1 MIFWMALV
9 MVLSAGAVVHAESND
24 PWADKEVPLGE
35 PEIELKKIAV
45 ISYVYVNGKIGSVEL
60 FEIPGETHDQTIEK
74 YLRGPWTDPLTDVRQ
89 FTHINGIPIE
99 RTKWKNFAGII
110 RTKDIGGYYD
120 EDNQRY
126 VYDDGTVLERKFGDE
141 TLLPPRFD
149 ENLPKLGSSVPNTSG
164 NSTGNNTSGD
174 SVKVGDTVY
183 RPFEVTVTV
192 DGDEV
197 VFPDQKPYE
206 DTKAYRTMVPM
217 RAVYE
222 HVNIQAE
229 VIWNQKQQTVT
240 AINPKGE
247 KVIFTIGKKEFLSFA
262 ADGTVKTLYSD
273 AAPVVIKG
281 RTYLPLRALGLAWG
295 IETLW
300 FKDQKLVQMTTPEGY
315 RQYLAPK
322 DDYLAKK
329 GA

>member
-1 MIFWMALV
+1 MKKMMVLFLTFAMIFVVAP
-9 MVLSAGAVVHAESND
+9 GAIAATWEWDGDDYEGVIPEDSHQLGGDTIATITFVFIDGRSGTTEVSEKKGEDHDVTIENYLK
-24 PWADKEVPLGE
+24 WIWDKE
-35 PEIELKKIAV
+35 
-45 ISYVYVNGKIGSVEL
+45 Y
-60 FEIPGETHDQTIEK
+60 
-74 YLRGPWTDPLTDVRQ
+74 DVKQ
-89 FTHINGIPIE
+89 ITHIDGVPIE
-99 RTKWKNFAGII
+99 QTKWKKFAGVI
-110 RTKDIGGYYD
+110 RTSNPLVTD
-120 EDNQRY
+120 
-126 VYDDGTVLERKFGDE
+126 
-141 TLLPPRFD
+141 
-149 ENLPKLGSSVPNTSG
+149 
-164 NSTGNNTSGD
+164 GNNNAPKSPAPSQNGD
-174 SVKVGDTVY
+174 KGSVKVGDTVY

-206 DTKAYRTMVPM
+206 DTKAYRTMVPL

-222 HVNIQAE
+222 HHNVQAE

-240 AINPKGE
+240 ATNPKGE
-247 KVIFTIGKKEFLSFA
+247 KVVFTIGKKEFLSFA

-281 RTYLPLRALGLAWG
+281 RTYLPLRALGSAWG

-300 FKDQKLVQMTTPEGY
+300 FKDQKLVQMTTPDGY

-322 DDYLAKK
+322 DEYLAKK